1 MKIRHPAFPEVVK
14 DVTAYAAWRDAGWVV
29 LDGTEEPETE
39 PARAPDQTA
48 EDEEAA
54 KPTRPR
60 KTRRR

>member
-14 DVTAYAAWRDAGWVV
+14 DVTAYAAWRDAGWIV
-29 LDGTEEPETE
+29 LDDTEETKTE
-39 PARAPDQTA
+39 PARAPEPTA

-60 KTRRR
+60 NRRRR